1 MWVKVAVAID
11 ETLTAEIPAFGLAQ
25 SPGLQAAPHANVA
38 LGPPLLAVARSWKKR
53 SIDVTVAGG
62 ALLLLAPFLILI
74 ALVIALDGGWPALY
88 VQQRVGLRGRHFRL
102 WKFRT
107 MVNGAEALRDSLTH
121 LNEAPFP
128 AFKLRDDPRV
138 TRVGRLLR
146 NSSLDELPQ
155 LWNVL
160 KGEMSLVGPR
170 PALPNEV
177 CHYDALALRRLEARP
192 GITGIWQVEDRHRM
206 AGRFGD
212 WVGAD
217 IRYLEH
223 WSVWQDVVLLAKT
236 LAVVIRMTGH

>member
-1 MWVKVAVAID
+1 VAVAVD
-11 ETLTAEIPAFGLAQ
+11 ETLIAEIPASGLAQ
-25 SPGLQAAPHANVA
+25 RPGLQAAPQPDVT
-38 LGPPLLAVARSWKKR
+38 LGSPLLPVARSWKKR
-53 SIDVTVAGG
+53 SIDVTVAGA

-74 ALVIALDGGWPALY
+74 ALVIVLDGGWPALY
-88 VQQRVGLRGRHFRL
+88 LQQRVGFRGRHFRL

-138 TRVGRLLR
+138 TRVGRFLR

-177 CHYDALALRRLEARP
+177 CHYDTLALRRLEARP
-192 GITGIWQVEDRHRM
+192 GITGIWQVEDRHRK
-206 AGRFGD
+206 AGHFGD
-212 WVGAD
+212 WVRAD
-217 IRYLEH
+217 IRYLEE
-223 WSVWQDVVLLAKT
+223 WSVWQDIVLLGKT
-236 LAVVIRMTGH
+236 LVVVTRMTGH

>member
-1 MWVKVAVAID
+1 MAVAVD
-11 ETLTAEIPAFGLAQ
+11 ETLIAEIPAFGLAQ
-25 SPGLQAAPHANVA
+25 RPGLQAAPQPDVT
-38 LGPPLLAVARSWKKR
+38 LGSPLLPVACSWKKR
-53 SIDVTVAGG
+53 SIDVTVAGA
-62 ALLLLAPFLILI
+62 ALLLLAPVLILI
-74 ALVIALDGGWPALY
+74 ALVIVLDGGWPAVY
-88 VQQRVGLRGRHFRL
+88 VQERVGLRGRRFRL

-107 MVNGAEALRDSLTH
+107 MVSGAEALRDSLTH

-177 CHYDALALRRLEARP
+177 CHYDTLALRRLDARP
-192 GITGIWQVEDRHRM
+192 GITGIWQVENRHRK
-206 AGRFGD
+206 AGHFGD
-212 WVGAD
+212 WVRAD
-217 IRYLEH
+217 IRYLEE
-223 WSVWQDVVLLAKT
+223 WSVWQDVVLLGKT
-236 LAVVIRMTGH
+236 LAVVIRMTGQ

>member
-1 MWVKVAVAID
+1 VAAAVD
-11 ETLTAEIPAFGLAQ
+11 EITAEIPAFGLAQ
-25 SPGLQAAPHANVA
+25 RPGFQSAHQPDVA
-38 LGPPLLAVARSWKKR
+38 LDSPLLPVARSWKKR
-53 SIDVTVAGG
+53 SIDVTVAVTG
-62 ALLLLAPFLILI
+62 LVLLAPVLILI
-74 ALVIALDGGWPALY
+74 ALVIVLDGGWPAVY
-88 VQQRVGLRGRHFRL
+88 VQQRVGLRGRLFRL

-107 MVNGAEALRDSLTH
+107 MVRGAEALRDSLTH

-177 CHYDALALRRLEARP
+177 CHYDTLALQRLEARP
-192 GITGIWQVEDRHRM
+192 GITGIWQVEDRHRK
-206 AGRFGD
+206 AGHFGD
-212 WVGAD
+212 WVRAD
-217 IRYLEH
+217 IKYLEE
-223 WSVWQDVVLLAKT
+223 WSVWQDLVLLGKT
-236 LAVVIRMTGH
+236 IIVVTRMTGH

>member
-1 MWVKVAVAID
+1 MAAAVD
-11 ETLTAEIPAFGLAQ
+11 EITAEITAFGLVQGPDLQ
-25 SPGLQAAPHANVA
+25 SARLPDLAVDS
-38 LGPPLLAVARSWKKR
+38 PLLPVARSWTKR
-53 SIDVTVAGG
+53 LIDVAVAAAG
-62 ALLLLAPFLILI
+62 LVLLAPVLILI
-74 ALVIALDGGWPALY
+74 ALVIVLDGGWPAVY

-107 MVNGAEALRDSLTH
+107 MVNGAEALRDSLVH

-177 CHYDALALRRLEARP
+177 CHYDTLALRRLEARP
-192 GITGIWQVEDRHRM
+192 GITGIWQVEDRHRK
-206 AGRFGD
+206 AGHFGE
-212 WVGAD
+212 WVRAD
-217 IRYLEH
+217 IRYLEE
-223 WSVWQDVVLLAKT
+223 WSVWQDLVLLAKT
-236 LAVVIRMTGH
+236 IVVVTRMTGH